1 MPIID
6 IHTHG
11 IGGYETRGATHQDIL
26 KIAEIHGS
34 HGVDAI
40 IPTIYSGP
48 IDEMRADITAV
59 KKAMELQAVG
69 DGCSRFKVQGSTLTD
84 YKSKI
89 QNKKSNV
96 RTEKN
101 LEPRTLNLEP
111 RTLNPEPRTLNPEPQ
126 ALWDA
131 SPATILG
138 VHLEGPFLNPARA
151 GVLDGNSFL
160 PAKTAHFKK
169 LIEGFGEIVKIIT
182 VAPELDGAPMLIRSI
197 ADTGIIVSMGHSDA
211 TYSEA
216 DTGFNAG
223 AKGITHIFNAMR
235 GIHHREP
242 GIAGFGL
249 TNPHVYVEIIADPF
263 HLHPKIIEMIF
274 IAKKPETI
282 IIVSDSVKATQID
295 TATHGV
301 ADSTGR
307 LLGGS
312 MTIIESIEYLMG
324 LGLQKSAVQR
334 CIRAN
339 PEMYLTSGSSLAV
352 LS

>member
-26 KIAEIHGS
+26 GIAEIHGS
-34 HGVDAI
+34 HGIDAI
-40 IPTIYSGP
+40 IPTIYSGS

-69 DGCSRFKVQGSTLTD
+69 DGCSKFKVQDSTLTD
-84 YKSKI
+84 NKSKI

-111 RTLNPEPRTLNPEPQ
+111 Q
-126 ALWDA
+126 ALRDA
-131 SPATILG
+131 PPATILG

-151 GVLDGNSFL
+151 GALDGNSFL

-182 VAPELDGAPMLIRSI
+182 VAPELDGAPRLIRSM

-274 IAKKPETI
+274 SAKKPETI

-324 LGLQKSAVQR
+324 LGLQKSEVQR